1 MQTENKHL
9 HVLVL
14 GVGPHVDIGNKKVIN
29 KEELD
34 IFVDG
39 KAENLIPFSSFDGL
53 AARIQILLYDVCM
66 GME

>member
-1 MQTENKHL
+1 M
-9 HVLVL
+9 
-14 GVGPHVDIGNKKVIN
+14 DIGNKKVIN